1 MNIDLNKYTEFVN
14 QVTSDE
20 SNYLKTMAARLY
32 NIEAITAQNGIPV
45 NISLLLTAGMGLSSE
60 GGEFNEIVKKLVFQG
75 KQYNEDIKFHLMRE
89 LGDIIFY
96 WINACRSLGLDPNK
110 VIEENVNKL
119 QSRYPDGK
127 FNAFQSE
134 NRKQGDL

>member
-14 QVTSDE
+14 QVTSNE
-20 SNYLKTMAARLY
+20 SNYLKTMAGRLY
-32 NIEAITAQNGIPV
+32 DIEATTAQNVIPV

>member
-14 QVTSDE
+14 QVTSNE
-20 SNYLKTMAARLY
+20 SNYLKTMAGRLY
-32 NIEAITAQNGIPV
+32 DIEATTAQNGIPV

-127 FNAFQSE
+127 FNAFESE

>member
-1 MNIDLNKYTEFVN
+1 
-14 QVTSDE
+14 
-20 SNYLKTMAARLY
+20 
-32 NIEAITAQNGIPV
+32 
-45 NISLLLTAGMGLSSE
+45 MGLSSE

>member
-1 MNIDLNKYTEFVN
+1 
-14 QVTSDE
+14 
-20 SNYLKTMAARLY
+20 
-32 NIEAITAQNGIPV
+32 
-45 NISLLLTAGMGLSSE
+45 
-60 GGEFNEIVKKLVFQG
+60 
-75 KQYNEDIKFHLMRE
+75 MRE

>member
-14 QVTSDE
+14 QVTSNE
-20 SNYLKTMAARLY
+20 SNYLKTMAGRLY
-32 NIEAITAQNGIPV
+32 DIEATTAQNGIPV

>member
-127 FNAFQSE
+127 FNAFYSE

>member
-32 NIEAITAQNGIPV
+32 NIEATTAQNGIPV

-127 FNAFQSE
+127 FNAFYSE